1 MKQNFG
7 MIYIRYFT
15 IHNPEKNIYL
25 GYLEAAQSITE
36 KKKTLAEHRLSN
48 EEHWPTKLKLG

>member
-48 EEHWPTKLKLG
+48 EEH